1 MISVYTIPFGLP
13 ISCHRIVVQLPTC
26 MHMESPLAGACR
38 EKFDRQGCFLV
49 ELITRAVAS
58 RLECATEP
66 LIHPPAVM
74 HNNRNR
80 LPSQSHRYHPSQLPS
95 DPNLGRYVA
104 DSVQDAHRLL
114 AVYPFASATP
124 TTHGQ
129 LLIEYISRGSY
140 SISVARHLSNLTISP
155 TYMHPQYQY
164 MDHSDG
170 EYGEYANELQ
180 YLTSGR
186 PNPGD
191 GGYWENTRNEA
202 VRYLTETPS
211 WCAKRHHLGLHELL
225 IFYR

>member
-1 MISVYTIPFGLP
+1 MWKPP
-13 ISCHRIVVQLPTC
+13 
-26 MHMESPLAGACR
+26 AGASR
-38 EKFDRQGCFLV
+38 ANFDREGVLV
-49 ELITRAVAS
+49 EL
-58 RLECATEP
+58 
-66 LIHPPAVM
+66 LICYARGGLSPRVRHRTSHPSQVVM
-74 HNNRNR
+74 HNNDNR
-80 LPSQSHRYHPSQLPS
+80 RPSQSHQYHPSQPPS

-129 LLIEYISRGSY
+129 LLIGYRFCVVLIP
-140 SISVARHLSNLTISP
+140 ILVARHLSNLTISP

-164 MDHSDG
+164 MDYSSDG

-211 WCAKRHHLGLHELL
+211 
-225 IFYR
+225 